1 MAFNTNGDVQS
12 HGTRKAFL
20 IPLAVDAVLAG
31 ILCLMVFPAAGM
43 SMEAVVLGVI
53 FITLVIVLGI
63 SLRRK
68 ALIGPSGVTIAGLTG
83 AKEFAWEEITNV
95 DALIMKK
102 KAYLLLTTTRGFH
115 ALSNNL
121 SDFAG
126 IVSRVF
132 ASAGDEKIEPAARTV
147 LEDVPRRMSDLV
159 MLWLA
164 AVIMIG
170 VLFFKIIQ

>member
-1 MAFNTNGDVQS
+1 MAFNTDGDVQS
-12 HGTRKAFL
+12 HGTRKDFL
-20 IPLAVDAVLAG
+20 IPLAVDTVLAG
-31 ILCLMVFPAAGM
+31 ILFLVVFPAAGM
-43 SMEAVVLGVI
+43 SMEAVVLGII
-53 FITLVIVLGI
+53 FIALLIVLVI

-68 ALIGPSGVTIAGLTG
+68 ALIGPSGVTVVGLAR
-83 AKEFAWEEITNV
+83 AKELAWEEITNV

-121 SDFAG
+121 SDFTA

-132 ASAGDEKIEPAARTV
+132 ASAGDEKIEPAARAM
-147 LEDVPRRMSDLV
+147 LEDVPRRISDLV

-170 VLFFKIIQ
+170 LLLFKIIQ